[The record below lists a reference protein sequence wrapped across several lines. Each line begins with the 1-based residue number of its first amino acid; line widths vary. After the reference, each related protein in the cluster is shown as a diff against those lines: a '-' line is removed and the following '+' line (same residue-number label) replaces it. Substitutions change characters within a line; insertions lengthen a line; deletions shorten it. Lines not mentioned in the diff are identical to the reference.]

1 MYSLNRSYFYF
12 QAPYQ
17 HKLIDLKLLTP
28 EEINWVNTYHSR
40 CREILSP
47 YMNDTEMTWLRQAT
61 NPIDVVMTN

>member
-1 MYSLNRSYFYF
+1 MEHEYFYFLF

-28 EEINWVNTYHSR
+28 EEISWVNTYHSR

-47 YMNDTEMTWLRQAT
+47 YMNETEMAWLRKAT
-61 NPIDVVMTN
+61 EPIDMVKSH